1 MQIRSRHIRW
11 VFFGLAIL
19 LALPL
24 PLPLKSLTG
33 LFLWGSPYMFLL
45 SFLSQKSLVWLNALG
60 VITLAI
66 TIFKKRWICRY
77 ICPAGAVC
85 DLASEIGK
93 GRRKPLRLRLNRYLA
108 IISLILALFGIP
120 VFFVS
125 DPFNIIHMSL
135 EVFRT
140 GIGIHSLVKATG
152 LIVIILLSMILPH
165 SWCSSICPL
174 GGLQLLVYDLKN
186 ALPKSFSPLKVK
198 PEGRRLFLAVIAGVA
213 AGALIPHS
221 LFAGQ
226 KKFIRPPF
234 SLPDPKLNIVCARC
248 GNCSA
253 VCPTRIISPS
263 PDIRAIESF
272 LTPVVDFTESYCLPE
287 CKLCGDICPS
297 GAIKRFSL
305 EEKNDHTMA
314 QAVINVDDCLLQQLK
329 ECDLCRYHCKY
340 EAIEIART
348 CNDQIKLPRVIEE
361 KCTGCAACKIICPV
375 QVIHI
380 VTAG

>member
-1 MQIRSRHIRW
+1 MQVRSKHIRW
-11 VFFGLAIL
+11 VFFGLAIV
-19 LALPL
+19 LAL

-33 LFLWGSPYMFLL
+33 LFLWISPYMFLL
-45 SFLSQKSLVWLNALG
+45 SFLSQKSVVWLNALG
-60 VITLAI
+60 AMALLVT
-66 TIFKKRWICRY
+66 FFRKRWVCRY

-85 DLASEIGK
+85 DLASGIGR
-93 GRRKPLRLRLNRYLA
+93 GRRKPLRLSLNKYLA
-108 IISLILALFGIP
+108 VISLILALFGIP
-120 VFFVS
+120 IFFFT

-140 GIGIHSLVKATG
+140 GTGIHSLAKATG
-152 LIVIILLSMILPH
+152 IIVIVLLSMLLPH

-186 ALPKSFSPLKVK
+186 SIPKSISHLKVGQK
-198 PEGRRLFLAVIAGVA
+198 SRRHFLAGIAGVA

-263 PDIRAIESF
+263 PDIRDIESF
-272 LTPVVDFTESYCLPE
+272 LTPSVDFTESYCLPE
-287 CKLCGDICPS
+287 CKLCGDVCPS

-305 EEKNDHTMA
+305 DDKKHHIMA
-314 QAVINVDDCLLQQLK
+314 RAVINVDDCLLQQLK

-340 EAIEIART
+340 DAIEIART
-348 CNDQIKLPRVIEE
+348 SPDQIKLPRVIEN
-361 KCTGCAACKIICPV
+361 KCTGCGACKIICPV

>member
-1 MQIRSRHIRW
+1 MQVRSKHIRW
-11 VFFGLAIL
+11 VFFGLAIV
-19 LALPL
+19 LAL

-33 LFLWGSPYMFLL
+33 LFLWISPYMFLL

-60 VITLAI
+60 VIALAI
-66 TIFKKRWICRY
+66 TFFRKRWVCRY

-85 DLASEIGK
+85 DLASGIGR
-93 GRRKPLRLRLNRYLA
+93 GRRKPLRLSLNKYLA
-108 IISLILALFGIP
+108 VISLILALLGIP
-120 VFFVS
+120 IFFFT

-140 GIGIHSLVKATG
+140 GTGIHSLAKATG
-152 LIVIILLSMILPH
+152 IIVIVLLSMLVPH

-186 ALPKSFSPLKVK
+186 SIPKSISHLKVGQK
-198 PEGRRLFLAVIAGVA
+198 SRRHFLAGIAGVA

-263 PDIRAIESF
+263 PDIRDIESF
-272 LTPVVDFTESYCLPE
+272 LTPSVDFTESYCLPE
-287 CKLCGDICPS
+287 CKLCGDVCPS

-305 EEKNDHTMA
+305 DDKKDHIMA
-314 QAVINVDDCLLQQLK
+314 RAVINVDDCLLQQLK

-340 EAIEIART
+340 DAIEIART
-348 CNDQIKLPRVIEE
+348 GNDQNKLPRVIDD
-361 KCTGCAACKIICPV
+361 KCTGCGACKIVCPV
-375 QVIHI
+375 QVIYM
-380 VTAG
+380 VAAG

>member
-1 MQIRSRHIRW
+1 MQVRSKHIRW
-11 VFFGLAIL
+11 VFFGLAIV
-19 LALPL
+19 LAL

-33 LFLWGSPYMFLL
+33 LFLWISPYMFLL
-45 SFLSQKSLVWLNALG
+45 SFLSQKSVVWLNALG
-60 VITLAI
+60 AMALLVT
-66 TIFKKRWICRY
+66 FFRKRWVCRY

-85 DLASEIGK
+85 DLASGIGR
-93 GRRKPLRLRLNRYLA
+93 GRRKPLRLSLNKYLA
-108 IISLILALFGIP
+108 VISLILALFGIP
-120 VFFVS
+120 IFFFT

-140 GIGIHSLVKATG
+140 GTGIHSLAKATG
-152 LIVIILLSMILPH
+152 IIVIVLLSMLVPH

-186 ALPKSFSPLKVK
+186 SIPKSISHLKVGQK
-198 PEGRRLFLAVIAGVA
+198 SRRHFLAGIAGVA

-263 PDIRAIESF
+263 PDIRDIESF
-272 LTPVVDFTESYCLPE
+272 LTPSVDFTESYCLPE
-287 CKLCGDICPS
+287 CKLCGDVCPS

-305 EEKNDHTMA
+305 DDKKHHIMA
-314 QAVINVDDCLLQQLK
+314 RAVINVDDCLLQQLK

-340 EAIEIART
+340 DAIEIART
-348 CNDQIKLPRVIEE
+348 SPDQIKLPRVIEN
-361 KCTGCAACKIICPV
+361 KCTGCGACKIICPV

>member
-1 MQIRSRHIRW
+1 MHIRSRHIRW

-24 PLPLKSLTG
+24 PLKSLTG
-33 LFLWGSPYMFLL
+33 LFLWVSPNMFLL

-66 TIFKKRWICRY
+66 TIFRKRWVCRY

-85 DLASEIGK
+85 DLASKISRGS
-93 GRRKPLRLRLNRYLA
+93 RKPLRLRLNRYLA
-108 IISLILALFGIP
+108 IISLVLALFGIP
-120 VFFVS
+120 VFFII
-125 DPFNIIHMSL
+125 DPFNIVHMSL

-140 GIGIHSLVKATG
+140 GIGIQSLVKATG
-152 LIVIILLSMILPH
+152 LIVIILLSIILPF

-174 GGLQLLVYDLKN
+174 GGLQLLMYDLKN
-186 ALPKSFSPLKVK
+186 ALPKSISNLKVGQK
-198 PEGRRLFLAVIAGVA
+198 SRRLFLAGIAGVA
-213 AGALIPHS
+213 AGAFIPHS
-221 LFAGQ
+221 LFAGK

-248 GNCSA
+248 GNCSSA
-253 VCPTRIISPS
+253 CPTRIIGPS
-263 PDIRAIESF
+263 PDIRDIESF
-272 LTPVVDFTESYCLPE
+272 LTPIVDFTESYCLPE

-297 GAIKRFSL
+297 GAIRRFSL
-305 EEKNDHTMA
+305 EDKKDHIMA
-314 QAVINVDDCLLQQLK
+314 SAVINVDDCLLQQLK

-340 EAIEIART
+340 EAIEIARNN
-348 CNDQIKLPRVIEE
+348 NDQIKLPRVIED

-375 QVIHI
+375 QVIDM
-380 VTAG
+380 VAVG